1 GGQNDAARQPTPRRL
16 GWYAD
21 APRGPQHFWHGEC
34 PRHLRW
40 LVAPPAQRET
50 FCANAGCLRRR
61 ATLCRF
67 LDRRQYHQRESLPI
81 DAPNLL
87 NLGLSGYPLVGADIG
102 GFAGSPPAD
111 L

>member
-67 LDRRQYHQRESLPI
+67 LDRRQYQQLE
-81 DAPNLL
+81 
-87 NLGLSGYPLVGADIG
+87 
-102 GFAGSPPAD
+102 SPPNDDAKPAEPRP
-111 L
+111 LGVSPGWRRHWRFC